1 MKFLKKTL
9 DELGMDF
16 LLSRDHQG
24 GNILHRLFQVR
35 RKQSRL
41 QSINVYEFIIPALE
55 ICPFLICQTD
65 SSGDTPLHVLEKC
78 RTNIFLE
85 FRRID
90 QNGMFLDPEI
100 NKDEELTVNMFNNY
114 FKKAQEMA
122 GTEEF
127 YHPPWRVKNEK
138 GNTPLHEAVLATD
151 IDMVRELLNLEKE
164 LAGYVNNSDET
175 PLHLLSKSNFNS
187 VLWTREN
194 ETIIIN
200 KSHSAVYMRDKDGL
214 TPFLR
219 AARDGNLR
227 LLELLGVHHP
237 QVGIRDY
244 SGKTFWHLLAD
255 RAAIKD
261 QYHDLLEAPVM
272 QLLDVE
278 RNDSKQF
285 QTLYLADNDGNTPLH
300 LAIKNNHFKLAQ
312 LFLEYPVPR
321 PEILYTPNMKG
332 VKPRDLIA
340 AAQHLPADVSSY
352 VVVAACMHFLV
363 IHSYYIIAV
372 PLSVDRHLILFSL
385 RFTV

>member
-1 MKFLKKTL
+1 
-9 DELGMDF
+9 
-16 LLSRDHQG
+16 
-24 GNILHRLFQVR
+24 
-35 RKQSRL
+35 
-41 QSINVYEFIIPALE
+41 
-55 ICPFLICQTD
+55 
-65 SSGDTPLHVLEKC
+65 
-78 RTNIFLE
+78 
-85 FRRID
+85 
-90 QNGMFLDPEI
+90 
-100 NKDEELTVNMFNNY
+100 
-114 FKKAQEMA
+114 
-122 GTEEF
+122 
-127 YHPPWRVKNEK
+127 
-138 GNTPLHEAVLATD
+138 
-151 IDMVRELLNLEKE
+151 
-164 LAGYVNNSDET
+164 
-175 PLHLLSKSNFNS
+175 
-187 VLWTREN
+187 
-194 ETIIIN
+194 
-200 KSHSAVYMRDKDGL
+200 MRDKDGL

-321 PEILYTPNMKG
+321 PEILYTPNTKG

-352 VVVAACMHFLV
+352 VVVAACISLLSIHTSIPHNCSSIVCRSPFNLV
-363 IHSYYIIAV
+363 FPSFH
-372 PLSVDRHLILFSL
+372 SL
-385 RFTV
+385 RTSCGATVVFLALEAPTASLLQN